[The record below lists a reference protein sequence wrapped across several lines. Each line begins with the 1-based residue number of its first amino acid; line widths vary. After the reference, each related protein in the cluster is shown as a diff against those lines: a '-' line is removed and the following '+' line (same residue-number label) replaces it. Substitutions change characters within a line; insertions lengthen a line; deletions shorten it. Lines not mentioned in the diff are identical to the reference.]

1 MSDEGVLS
9 IWEHIEELAER
20 LRRIVFSVV
29 LTTLL
34 FAIFPSDLTNFTS
47 LDFSEYRPLV
57 FFIIEKT
64 QIVLLPEEANLIAFN
79 WLDTF
84 YIYVIVSTTLG
95 FILALPIT
103 ANEIYRFLTPALYPH
118 EKRSMRG
125 FIVVFIFLFSL
136 GALYAFYL
144 LLPVTFHVL
153 YRLVYQSR
161 VIPFFSVKDFFN
173 MVALGLVGSGIFY
186 TFPLILYT
194 LVRADLMEL
203 DTLKKNRKQVF
214 VVMLVITAILPDP
227 TPVTM
232 FLMTIPFYVLY
243 EATIQILV
251 LTNKSKTSK
260 VIEFGVLKAKE
271 LLSKNPATGDKN
283 KEPND
288 PNELT

>member
-1 MSDEGVLS
+1 VSDEDTLS
-9 IWEHIEELAER
+9 IWDHIEELAKR

-34 FAIFPSDLTNFTS
+34 FAIFPSDLNNILS

-57 FFIIEKT
+57 LFIIEKI

-84 YIYVIVSTTLG
+84 YIYVIVSATLG
-95 FILALPIT
+95 FILALPVT
-103 ANEIYRFLTPALYPH
+103 ANEIYKFIAPALYPH
-118 EKRSMRG
+118 EKRSIGG
-125 FIVVFIFLFSL
+125 FIVVFIFLFTL

-144 LLPVTFHVL
+144 LLPITFLVL
-153 YRLVYQSR
+153 YNLVYQSR

-186 TFPLILYT
+186 TFPLILYSM
-194 LVRADLMEL
+194 VKADLLEL

-227 TPVTM
+227 TPITM
-232 FLMTIPFYVLY
+232 FLMTIPFYILY
-243 EATIQILV
+243 EGTIQILV
-251 LTNKSKTSK
+251 LTNKSKTDK
-260 VIEFGVLKAKE
+260 VIELGGLKAQE
-271 LLSKNPATGDKN
+271 LLSKNQATGN
-283 KEPND
+283 IEKEPNES
-288 PNELT
+288 NGF